1 MDRFH
6 PGRNHFLRPACQTGP
21 MTRFLAILLASAML
35 ALANPSALA
44 SGSGEGEGGGA
55 RAPRKFTTAESY
67 VVVLPF
73 AISII
78 ERNRVKGIFI
88 VEFGIDVPDAEL
100 RAKAEEIM
108 PRLRDAWL
116 RTLSLY
122 GQTMLRTDRQA
133 DIDSLSARLQ
143 TATNQGL
150 GAEGARVL
158 MMQAVVRKSI

>member
-35 ALANPSALA
+35 ALATPSALA
-44 SGSGEGEGGGA
+44 AGGGGESGGA

-100 RAKAEEIM
+100 RARAEEIM

>member
-1 MDRFH
+1 MARS
-6 PGRNHFLRPACQTGP
+6 LLVT
-21 MTRFLAILLASAML
+21 FLACLLTL
-35 ALANPSALA
+35 QVPSAFA
-44 SGSGEGEGGGA
+44 AGGGGEGGGT

-67 VVVLPF
+67 IVVLPF

-78 ERNRVKGIFI
+78 ERNRVKGIFV
-88 VEFGIDVPDAEL
+88 VEFGIDVPDADL
-100 RAKAEEIM
+100 RARAEEIM

-133 DIDSLSARLQ
+133 DIDSLASRLQ
-143 TATNQGL
+143 AATDQGL
-150 GAEGARVL
+150 GVQGARIL